1 MTEAIAQHL
10 QYFQELESAT
20 RMLNHPGE
28 SLVLQVDFLYMVERV
43 DLCIEY
49 FKQHVRNLP
58 LSSPFVCLSQHRQKN
73 FRESDLYLL
82 RFQQCMTRA
91 MTLIKMY
98 FVGSLRA
105 LTTDISRR
113 LSEKDVSST
122 AQQHLLYTRFMSVS
136 AQVTPLLS
144 EFERRVQT
152 HPEELSTLLT
162 ECHAAYF
169 TARKSLL
176 VNRLISEIKGLD
188 PTRTELVELVS
199 IVFDYVIYVD
209 S

>member
-1 MTEAIAQHL
+1 MEMTEAIGQRL

-49 FKQHVRNLP
+49 FKQHVRT
-58 LSSPFVCLSQHRQKN
+58 LSLEFARVLTSRQQKN

-98 FVGSLRA
+98 FVGSVRA

-113 LSEKDVSST
+113 LSEKDVSAI
-122 AQQHLLYTRFMSVS
+122 AQQHLLYTRFVSVS
-136 AQVTPLLS
+136 SQLAPLLG
-144 EFERRVQT
+144 EFERRAQT
-152 HPEELSTLLT
+152 HPEELSALLA
-162 ECHAAYF
+162 ECHTAYF

-176 VNRLISEIKGLD
+176 VNRLINEIKGLD

-199 IVFDYVIYVD
+199 T
-209 S
+209 SSEQCTL